1 MDVGLCSSLFILVG
15 TFRNICAKSKF
26 IDHRVEVTESENNYY
41 GNFSVFVTF
50 APLWNY
56 FLLFSWDEK
65 CNYPNLH
72 SNVDTR
78 QIFLKYDSIWKRQ
91 NTHKKQVLSCFV
103 NVAFNSMELDQ
114 KFIFVLNN
122 EQEQKWGSRGS
133 GELLLLFQYN
143 WARSIVLHILW
154 WKNIILYTLSF
165 YSFHNG
171 HPGSGIYQFPHWQVL
186 TTSRPRLFIVDRV
199 RVPIVGH
206 FIPSICDLSLAFP
219 TEILFILFQIPNTY
233 LSF

>member
-1 MDVGLCSSLFILVG
+1 MVDVGLWSSLFILVG
-15 TFRNICAKSKF
+15 TCRNICSKSKF

-41 GNFSVFVTF
+41 GNFSVFVIF

-91 NTHKKQVLSCFV
+91 NTRKKQVLASFV
-103 NVAFNSMELDQ
+103 NIAFNGMELDQ
-114 KFIFVLNN
+114 EFIFVLNN

-154 WKNIILYTLSF
+154 WKNIILSTPFFTVFTMDTREVEFINLLTDKFWQHHDHCFSLWTGWVCRLLDILYHQF
-165 YSFHNG
+165 V
-171 HPGSGIYQFPHWQVL
+171 IYPKK
-186 TTSRPRLFIVDRV
+186 LFNKN
-199 RVPIVGH
+199 
-206 FIPSICDLSLAFP
+206 LK
-219 TEILFILFQIPNTY
+219 
-233 LSF
+233 